1 MKLPVVI
8 DPRYHDAVIFD
19 MDGVVT
25 DTASIHAKAWR
36 SMFDDFLAGRPEREG
51 ENHALFTED
60 DYRHFVDGKPRHDG
74 VADFLASRGIT
85 LDRGDSTDAPTRD
98 TVCGLGNRKQEIFR
112 RLITHGVP
120 KFDSTVALIRRLQDA
135 GLGTGLY
142 SASRNCEHVLDAADI
157 GDLFLVRVDGVI
169 AAELGLPGK
178 PDPAVLLET
187 ARRLQVHPD
196 RCVIVE
202 DAEAGVTAGRNG
214 GFGFVLGV
222 DRTGQ
227 DGRLTEHGADA
238 VVTDLADVTVRSGD
252 RRLST
257 LPDALRCRPQLK
269 TALTFRRALVLLDFD
284 GTLSPISDDP
294 ASARPLPGVVEALTT
309 LAERCD
315 VAVLSGRDLAD
326 VRARVGIDGIW
337 YAGSHGLELCGPD
350 GTRHENDSAAP
361 TTAELE
367 RVATDVRDRLKTIDG
382 VIVEHK
388 RFAVAVHYRNVHPK
402 EVGGVLST
410 VHEIAR
416 SAGLR
421 VTPGR
426 KVIEI
431 QPDIDWDK
439 AKTVAWILELI
450 DGAEAALL
458 PIYVGDNVTD
468 EDGFDAVRYDGI
480 GIAVASIGEG
490 DRSTAAQFVVNGL
503 EAVLTLIERLADDVS
518 AEDTEPTGPWSMTF
532 EGYDPDTER
541 LREALCAVGNGYTV
555 ARGCAP
561 ESQADDAHYPGTY
574 VAGLYNRL
582 SDEISGQKVENESV
596 VNLPNW
602 LPLTFRINGGPWF
615 DIDHAEVL
623 SYRQWLDLRRATLHR
638 RFRIRDTA
646 ARTTTVTQSRFV
658 SMHDCH
664 AMGLQMTVEAENWS
678 GTIEFRS
685 LINGTVQNTNVERYR
700 DLSSI
705 HLTVPEAR
713 SLTKDSV
720 LLTTETNQSHNPV
733 AVAARTTVWSGETP
747 CPADYLVIDEDGQ
760 IGHQITAGITAGQA
774 IAVEKIATIFTGRDH
789 AISEPAEEA
798 VRFLHHLG
806 RYQDLHRDH
815 AVAWAQLWERF
826 DVELDENPDTLR
838 VIRLHTLHL
847 LQTVS
852 PHSTD
857 LDVGVPARGL
867 HGEAY
872 RGHVFWDAL
881 FVAPVLNLRQP
892 GVSRAL
898 LDYRYRRLPEARRA
912 ARDAGFAG
920 AMFPWQSGSSGREES
935 QRLHLNP
942 RSGRWNPD
950 PSYRAHHVSIA
961 IAYNIWQLYQVTGDV
976 GYLIDSGGEM
986 LLDIA
991 RFWVSLARFD
1001 DAQDRFV
1008 IRGVIGPDEFHS
1020 GYPGRV
1026 YDGIDNNA
1034 YTNVMAVW
1042 VIARALEALELM
1054 PLRDRLTLLEALD
1067 IGTADLANWDEVS
1080 RRMFVPF
1087 HDGVISQFEGYE
1099 HLAELDWDAYR
1110 QRYGNIQRLDRILE
1124 AEDDDVN
1131 NYKASKQAD
1140 VLMLLYLLSADELR
1154 ELFTRLGYRF
1164 SPEQIPRTIEY
1175 YLARTSQGSTL
1186 SAVVHAWVLARSNRG
1201 RALEYFQ
1208 QVLDSDVAD
1217 IQGGTTPEGIHIAAM
1232 AGSIDLLQRC
1242 STGLETR
1249 ADRLVIGPLWPE
1261 KFGGFAFPIEYR
1273 GHRVNVR
1280 VAGRTATLSTDPGN
1294 APPITIECRGRLYEL
1309 AAGSTIQVQ

>member
-1 MKLPVVI
+1 MKLPVII

-19 MDGVVT
+19 LDGVVT
-25 DTASIHAKAWR
+25 DTASIHAKAWA
-36 SMFDDFLAGRPEREG
+36 SMFDEFLASRPEREG
-51 ENHALFTED
+51 ENHTPFTDD
-60 DYRHFVDGKPRHDG
+60 DYRVFVDGKSRYDG
-74 VADFLASRGIT
+74 VADFLASHKISLKRGAA
-85 LDRGDSTDAPTRD
+85 TDTAAMD
-98 TVCGLGNRKQEIFR
+98 TECGLGNRKQEVFL
-112 RLITHGVP
+112 RLIADGVP
-120 KFDSTVALIRRLQDA
+120 KFDTTVALVQRLQD
-135 GLGTGLY
+135 TGLSTGVH
-142 SASRNCEHVLDAADI
+142 SASSNCQRVLDAAGI
-157 GDLFLVRVDGVI
+157 GDLFLVRIDGVV
-169 AAELGLPGK
+169 AANLGLPGK

-187 ARRLQVHPD
+187 ARRLQVRPD

-202 DAEAGVTAGRNG
+202 DTKAGVTAGRSG

-222 DRTGQ
+222 DRTGH
-227 DGRLTEHGADA
+227 GAELLEHGADA
-238 VVTDLADVTVRSGD
+238 VVTDLADVTVRTGD

-269 TALTFRRALVLLDFD
+269 SALTFRRAVVLLDFD

-294 ASARPLPGVVEALTT
+294 ASARPLPGVAEALRS
-309 LAERCD
+309 LAKRCD

-326 VRARVGIDGIW
+326 LRARAGVDGIW
-337 YAGSHGLELCGPD
+337 YAGSHGFDLGSPD
-350 GTRHENDSAAP
+350 GSHHENEVAA
-361 TTAELE
+361 AIAGALE
-367 RVATDVRDRLKTIDG
+367 RAAIDLRDRLKAVEG
-382 VIVEHK
+382 VAVEHK
-388 RFAVAVHYRNVHPK
+388 RFAVAVHYRNARPAD
-402 EVGGVLST
+402 VGGVLAT

-421 VTPGR
+421 VTSGR
-426 KVIEI
+426 RVLEI
-431 QPDIDWDK
+431 QPEIAWDK
-439 AKTVAWILELI
+439 GKTVAWILERI
-450 DGAEAALL
+450 AGADTAML
-458 PIYVGDNVTD
+458 PIYVGDDLTD
-468 EDGFDAVRYDGI
+468 EDAFDAVRYDGI
-480 GIAVASIGEG
+480 GIAVANTEEG
-490 DRSTAAQFVVNGL
+490 DRPTAAQFRLAGTD
-503 EAVLTLIERLADDVS
+503 AVRTLIETLIDDVG
-518 AEDTEPTGPWSMTF
+518 TETGDPWITSF

-541 LREALCAVGNGYTV
+541 LREALCVVGNGYIAT
-555 ARGCAP
+555 RGCAP
-561 ESQADDAHYPGTY
+561 ESQASDVHYPGTY
-574 VAGLYNRL
+574 VAGVYNRL
-582 SDEISGQKVENESV
+582 SDEISGQRVENESL
-596 VNLPNW
+596 VNVPNW

-615 DIDHAEVL
+615 DIDDTELL
-623 SYRQWLDLRRATLHR
+623 SYRQWLDLRHATLFR
-638 RFRIRDTA
+638 RFRFRDA
-646 ARTTTVTQSRFV
+646 AGRTSTIMQSRFV

-664 AMGLQMTVEAENWS
+664 AMALQMTVEAEDWS

-685 LINGTVQNTNVERYR
+685 LVDGTVQNTNVERYR
-700 DLSSI
+700 DLSSV
-705 HLTVPEAR
+705 HLTAPEGR
-713 SLTKDSV
+713 SLTTDSV
-720 LLTTETNQSHNPV
+720 LLTAETNQSRIPI
-733 AVAARTTVWSGETP
+733 AVSARTTVWSGATP
-747 CPADYLVIDEDGQ
+747 CSADYLVVHESGQ
-760 IGHQITAGITAGQA
+760 VGHQITAGINAGQA
-774 IAVEKIATIFTGRDH
+774 ITVEKVATIFSGHDH
-789 AISEPAEEA
+789 AISEPADEA
-798 VRFLHHLG
+798 TRCLYHLG
-806 RYQDLHRDH
+806 RYRDLHTSH

-826 DVELDENPDTLR
+826 DLEMDNNADALR

-852 PHSTD
+852 PHSAD

-892 GVSRAL
+892 GVSQAL
-898 LDYRYRRLPEARRA
+898 LDYRYRRLPAARRA

-935 QRLHLNP
+935 QRVHLNP

-950 PSYRAHHVSIA
+950 PSYRAHHVGLA
-961 IAYNIWQLYQVTGDV
+961 IAYNVWQLYQVTGDI
-976 GYLIDSGGEM
+976 GYLIDRGAEM

-1001 DAQDRFV
+1001 DAHDRFV

-1034 YTNVMAVW
+1034 YTNAMAAW
-1042 VIARALEALELM
+1042 VIAHALEALELL
-1054 PLRDRLTLLEALD
+1054 PLRDRLRLLEALD
-1067 IGTADLANWDEVS
+1067 IGTADLVGWDEVS

-1140 VLMLLYLLSADELR
+1140 VLMLLYLFSADELR

-1164 SPEQIPRTIEY
+1164 TPEQIPRTVEY
-1175 YLARTSQGSTL
+1175 YLSRTSQGSTL

-1208 QVLDSDVAD
+1208 QVLESDVAD
-1217 IQGGTTPEGIHIAAM
+1217 IQGGTTAEGIHMAAM
-1232 AGSIDLLQRC
+1232 AGSIDLVQRC

-1261 KFGGFAFPIEYR
+1261 HLGGLAFPIEYR

-1280 VAGRTATLSTDPGN
+1280 VFGRTATLSADPGD
-1294 APPITIECRGRLYEL
+1294 AAPITIECRGRLYEL
-1309 AAGSTIQVQ
+1309 SAGSSIQVQ